1 MVMLEMKPD
10 KKPDPD
16 KPGAKIDDWCV
27 LTPYIK
33 GEERTRQSSALQ
45 VEFEYKIVVL
55 LTQNLSGGDH
65 Q

>member
-27 LTPYIK
+27 LTPSLHK
-33 GEERTRQSSALQ
+33 GERKGHDSPQHLE
-45 VEFEYKIVVL
+45 
-55 LTQNLSGGDH
+55 
-65 Q
+65 